1 MERAVDRQVS
11 IAQAKDQFSAIVE
24 AAERGAVV
32 VVTRR
37 GKPVAR
43 VLSEREYEKLIA
55 RRRKV
60 AWAAPVLD
68 TRGFRF
74 DREAANRR

>member
-1 MERAVDRQVS
+1 MDKRFS
-11 IAQAKDQFSAIVE
+11 IAQAKDHFSSIIE
-24 AAERGAVV
+24 SAERGTIVT
-32 VVTRR
+32 VTRR

-43 VLSEREYEKLIA
+43 VISETEYEKLIA

-60 AWAAPVLD
+60 AWQEPLLD

-74 DREAANRR
+74 DREEANRR

>member
-1 MERAVDRQVS
+1 MDKQVS
-11 IAQAKDQFSAIVE
+11 IAQAKDQFSAIIE

-43 VLSEREYEKLIA
+43 VLSEREYDKLVA
-55 RRRKV
+55 RRRKI
-60 AWAAPVLD
+60 AWTPPVLD

-74 DREAANRR
+74 DREEANRR